1 MSLLCVHPHP
11 DDESIACGGT
21 LARASDQGRRPVVV
35 TCTGGEEGDNLAGI
49 DLAGRALADHRRQE
63 LAEALALLGVEEHH
77 GLGYRD
83 SGMAGSPANEHPDSF
98 HRADL
103 RLAAIR
109 LAAILRQVRPTV
121 VVSDDADGTYG
132 HPDHVKAH
140 RVTAAAVQL
149 AADPRAPLP
158 AEPWTV
164 PARFV
169 HTLGRGRLLAAHR
182 GLLDAGFVSPFGD
195 QRFEDAGALPFG
207 APDEHIT
214 AQIDVRPWLARKRAA
229 MAAHRSQIG
238 PDSFFL
244 NVPDELAA
252 EFFGVEEFVLV
263 ERDGTAVPAGAVT
276 GRDELFDD
284 GGYRHGR

>member
-21 LARASDQGRRPVVV
+21 LARAADQGRRPVVV
-35 TCTGGEEGDNLAGI
+35 TCTGGEEGENLAGI
-49 DLAGRALADHRRQE
+49 DLDGRSLADHRRQE

-83 SGMAGSPANEHPDSF
+83 SGMAGVAANDHPDSF
-98 HRADL
+98 HLADL

-109 LAAILRQVRPTV
+109 LAAILRQVRPEV
-121 VVSDDADGTYG
+121 VVSDDLDGTYG

-140 RVTAAAVQL
+140 RVTVAAVAL

-158 AEPWTV
+158 AEPWSV
-164 PARFV
+164 PARYV

-182 GLLDAGFVSPFGD
+182 GLLAAGLASPFGE
-195 QRFEDAGALPFG
+195 QPVEDPALLPFG
-207 APDEHIT
+207 SPDDHIS
-214 AQIDVRPWLARKRAA
+214 ARIDVRPWLARKRAA

-244 NVPDELAA
+244 NLPDELAA
-252 EFFGVEEFVLV
+252 EVFGVEEFVLV
-263 ERDGTAVPAGAVT
+263 ERYGQPVAAGAIT
-276 GRDELFDD
+276 GRDELFEDA
-284 GGYRHGR
+284 GYGHGR

>member
-21 LARASDQGRRPVVV
+21 LARAAEQGHRPVVV
-35 TCTGGEEGDNLAGI
+35 TCTGGEEGENLAGI
-49 DLAGRALADHRRQE
+49 DLDGRSLADHRRQE
-63 LAEALALLGVEEHH
+63 LVEALGLLGVEAHH

-83 SGMAGSPANEHPDSF
+83 SGMAGRAANDHPDSF

-109 LAAILRQVRPTV
+109 LAAILRQVRPEV

-158 AEPWTV
+158 AEPWSV
-164 PARFV
+164 PERFV
-169 HTLGRGRLLAAHR
+169 HTLGRGRLLNAHR
-182 GLLDAGFVSPFGD
+182 GLLAAGYASPFGD
-195 QRFEDAGALPFG
+195 QHFDDAGQLPFG
-207 APDEHIT
+207 SPDDHISVR
-214 AQIDVRPWLARKRAA
+214 IDVRPWLDRKRAA

-252 EFFGVEEFVLV
+252 EFFGVEEFLLV
-263 ERDGTAVPAGAVT
+263 ERDGQPVPAGAIT
-276 GRDELFDD
+276 GRDELF
-284 GGYRHGR
+284 GAAGYRGGR